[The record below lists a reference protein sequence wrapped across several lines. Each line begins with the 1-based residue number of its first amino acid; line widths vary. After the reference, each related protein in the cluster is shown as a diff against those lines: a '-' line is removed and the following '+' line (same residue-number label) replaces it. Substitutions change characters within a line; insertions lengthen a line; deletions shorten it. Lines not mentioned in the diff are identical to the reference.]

1 MLSVTQVK
9 EKLPEKFVSNLYEL
23 YTPLTVDKIL
33 KGFCVNRST
42 TLRANTLKTTIN
54 EVMNNLKENNIKFN
68 RVNWNEN
75 ALELKDAN
83 EKDIQKIDIYENIQ
97 NEKVFVLTKV
107 DIYENGE
114 IYMQSLP
121 SMIPAIVLSPKTNE
135 NVLDLTAAPRRKNY
149 SNGSSHEESRIHF
162 SE

>member
-9 EKLPEKFVSNLYEL
+9 EKLPEKIVSNLYEL

-83 EKDIQKIDIYENIQ
+83 EKDIQK
-97 NEKVFVLTKV
+97 L

>member
-83 EKDIQKIDIYENIQ
+83 EKDIQKLDIYE
-97 NEKVFVLTKV
+97 KGK
-107 DIYENGE
+107 

-121 SMIPAIVLSPKTNE
+121 SMIPAIVLSPKPNE
-135 NVLDLTAAPRRKNY
+135 IVLDLTAAPRRKNY
-149 SNGSSHEESRIHF
+149 SNGSSHEESRIYF